1 MEKYREQSNTI
12 DSKTVCSFIYFCI
25 LSGMMKG
32 REVGANENRWQE
44 EEGETG
50 EKRAGCGSSQRVG
63 STRNSG
69 SYATILIDNYCC

>member
-1 MEKYREQSNTI
+1 
-12 DSKTVCSFIYFCI
+12 
-25 LSGMMKG
+25 MMKG